1 MAPQQPLT
9 RPPAESH
16 SSIALV
22 LMVLFTLNSNGATV
36 DDVSACLS
44 TLTNVETRAETGG
57 FVDTP

>member
-1 MAPQQPLT
+1 
-9 RPPAESH
+9 
-16 SSIALV
+16 
-22 LMVLFTLNSNGATV
+22 MVLFTLNSNGATV